1 MDQIFRNRKYSLA
14 VLFSLTS
21 VVGLFTGALSGGE
34 FLGAAG
40 LILGLYGGAN
50 VMERKVM
57 K

>member
-1 MDQIFRNRKYSLA
+1 MA